1 MRIKGRQ
8 FPQTISYRLSDADY
22 LRIEQEVKETTS
34 TPNDWCREAALERL
48 NRGLGLSKSQRIVF
62 DQVVRSQY
70 LIGLGLQLLA
80 DNKLTSE
87 EWKKVRKYA
96 LENLE
101 PIGTKA
107 LEDLLS
113 RRST

>member
-8 FPQTISYRLSDADY
+8 FPQIISYRLSVADY

-34 TPNDWCREAALERL
+34 TPNDWCREAALEKL
-48 NRGLGLSKSQRIVF
+48 NRGLGLSKSQRILF
-62 DQVVRSQY
+62 DQVVRAQY

-101 PIGTKA
+101 PIGSKA
-107 LEDLLS
+107 VEDLLS
-113 RRST
+113 RRAS